1 MKQLQN
7 EMIQIECRVNTTYR
21 PQYHMLPPCGW
32 INDPNGFC
40 TFDQQYHLFYQYYP
54 YGVTNTLMYWGHST
68 SDNLAAWAYEGIA
81 LSPDQPYDNKGIF
94 SGTAIEKN
102 GKLLLMYTGV
112 STDEAGQT
120 RQAQCIASGTTLF
133 EKSSRNP
140 VILPDVLPAGCRKE
154 DFRDPKIW
162 EENGVFYCLTIAADL
177 KGFGKL
183 LLFKSTDTIHW
194 EFVSVALSG
203 ESMGLG
209 TLWECPDYFKLGD
222 RDVILLST
230 VSAAPSGVKMQNKY
244 SAVWLL
250 GRFDLKTGIFQVEQW
265 DQMDDGTD
273 FYAPQTTQG
282 LSGERIMIAWQ
293 QSWERNIPPA
303 ELGHNWA
310 GHMTLPRELECI
322 GDRICQ
328 KPAIDPACFTGET
341 VVHKDV
347 RIKGRQ
353 FLSGVKGRNICLRV
367 CADLSGCEAL
377 TISLYNK
384 DTEATALTI
393 DRLKKQILLD
403 RSYGGYPITGAEMVP
418 GASNRCASPLSD
430 EAIGIVTLEI
440 FLDSGAIEVFCKE
453 TGRCLTSRVYPKLH
467 GEDITF
473 EAKGEAI
480 ISVEAYQFSRTN
492 GEMESE

>member
-1 MKQLQN
+1 
-7 EMIQIECRVNTTYR
+7 
-21 PQYHMLPPCGW
+21 
-32 INDPNGFC
+32 
-40 TFDQQYHLFYQYYP
+40 
-54 YGVTNTLMYWGHST
+54 MYWGHST
-68 SDNLAAWAYEGIA
+68 SKDLTAWAYEGIA

-94 SGTAIEKN
+94 SGTAIERN

-112 STDEAGQT
+112 STDEHGRT
-120 RQAQCIASGTTLF
+120 RQAQCIASGGTSF
-133 EKSSRNP
+133 EKNSINP

-183 LLFKSTDTIHW
+183 LLLKSMDTVRW

-203 ESMGLG
+203 ESMELG

-222 RDVILLST
+222 RDVIFLST
-230 VSAAPSGVKMQNKY
+230 VSATPSGEKMQNKY
-244 SAVWLL
+244 SAIWLL
-250 GRFDLKTGIFQVEQW
+250 GRFDMKTGIFQVEQW
-265 DQMDDGTD
+265 DQLDDGTD
-273 FYAPQTTQG
+273 FYAPQTTRG

-310 GHMTLPRELECI
+310 GHMTLPRKLECI

-328 KPAIDPACFTGET
+328 KPAIDSACFDGEA
-341 VVHKDV
+341 VVHNSV
-347 RIKGRQ
+347 RITGQ
-353 FLSGVKGRNICLRV
+353 QSLSGIRGSNVYLRV
-367 CADLSGCEAL
+367 CADLSGCDSL
-377 TISLYNK
+377 TISLYKK
-384 DTEATALTI
+384 DTEATLLVF
-393 DRLKKQILLD
+393 DRAKKQIVLD
-403 RSYGGYPITGAEMVP
+403 RSHGGYPISGAEMVS
-418 GASNRCASPLSD
+418 GASNRCVSPLQD
-430 EAIGIVTLEI
+430 ETFGSVTLEI

-467 GEDITF
+467 GEDIAF

-480 ISVEAYQFSRTN
+480 ISIEAHQFLQD
-492 GEMESE
+492 

>member
-1 MKQLQN
+1 
-7 EMIQIECRVNTTYR
+7 MIQKEFRVNTTYR

-40 TFDQQYHLFYQYYP
+40 TFDLKYHLFYQYYP

-68 SDNLAAWAYEGIA
+68 SKDLTVWAYEGIA
-81 LSPDQPYDNKGIF
+81 LSPDQSYDNKGVF
-94 SGTAIEKN
+94 SGTAIEGN

-112 STDEAGQT
+112 STDEDGQT
-120 RQAQCIASGTTLF
+120 RQVQCIASGGTSF
-133 EKSSRNP
+133 EKNSKNP
-140 VILPDVLPAGCRKE
+140 VILPDVLPAGCRKA

-162 EENGVFYCLTIAADL
+162 GENGVFYCLTIAADL

-183 LLFKSTDTIHW
+183 LLFKSTDTIRW

-230 VSAAPSGVKMQNKY
+230 VSATPSGVKMQNKY

-265 DQMDDGTD
+265 DQLDDGTD
-273 FYAPQTTQG
+273 FYAPQTTRG
-282 LSGERIMIAWQ
+282 LNGERIMIAWH

-303 ELGHNWA
+303 EHGHNWA
-310 GHMTLPRELECI
+310 GHMTLPRKLECI

-328 KPAIDPACFTGET
+328 KPAIDSACFTGET
-341 VVHKDV
+341 ALHKNV
-347 RIKGRQ
+347 RIKGQ
-353 FLSGVKGRNICLRV
+353 QSLSGIRGSNVYLRV
-367 CADLSGCEAL
+367 RVDLSGSDAL
-377 TISLYNK
+377 TMLLYQK
-384 DTEATALTI
+384 EMEATVLVI
-393 DRLKKQILLD
+393 DRANKQIVLD
-403 RSYGGYPITGAEMVP
+403 RSLGGYPISGAEMVS
-418 GASNRCASPLSD
+418 GAANRCMSPLPI

-440 FLDSGAIEVFCKE
+440 YLDSGTIEVFCIE
-453 TGRCLTSRVYPKLH
+453 TGRCMTSRVYPKLL
-467 GEDITF
+467 GEEISF
-473 EAKGEAI
+473 EAKGEATI
-480 ISVEAYQFSRTN
+480 TVEAHQFKQDGTKGWSRN
-492 GEMESE
+492 E

>member
-1 MKQLQN
+1 MV
-7 EMIQIECRVNTTYR
+7 R
-21 PQYHMLPPCGW
+21 
-32 INDPNGFC
+32 
-40 TFDQQYHLFYQYYP
+40 
-54 YGVTNTLMYWGHST
+54 
-68 SDNLAAWAYEGIA
+68 
-81 LSPDQPYDNKGIF
+81 
-94 SGTAIEKN
+94 
-102 GKLLLMYTGV
+102 
-112 STDEAGQT
+112 
-120 RQAQCIASGTTLF
+120 
-133 EKSSRNP
+133 
-140 VILPDVLPAGCRKE
+140 
-154 DFRDPKIW
+154 
-162 EENGVFYCLTIAADL
+162 
-177 KGFGKL
+177 
-183 LLFKSTDTIHW
+183 W

-230 VSAAPSGVKMQNKY
+230 VSATPSGVKMQNKY

-265 DQMDDGTD
+265 DQLDDGTD
-273 FYAPQTTQG
+273 FYAPQTTRG
-282 LSGERIMIAWQ
+282 RNRERIMIAWQ

-328 KPAIDPACFTGET
+328 KPAIDSACFEGEA
-341 VVHKDV
+341 VVHNNV
-347 RIKGRQ
+347 RITGQ
-353 FLSGVKGRNICLRV
+353 QTLSGVRGNNVYLRV
-367 CADLSGCEAL
+367 CADLSGCDTL
-377 TISLYNK
+377 TISLYKKN
-384 DTEATALTI
+384 TEATALVI
-393 DRLKKQILLD
+393 DGLKKQILLD
-403 RSYGGYPITGAEMVP
+403 RSHGGYPIAGAEMVP

-430 EAIGIVTLEI
+430 EANEIVTLEI

-453 TGRCLTSRVYPKLH
+453 TGRCLTSRVYPKLQ

-480 ISVEAYQFSRTN
+480 ISVEAHQFLTGLS